1 MTIKVG
7 DKVPSGA
14 FMTWTAGGPDQLSAD
29 DVFQGKTVA
38 LFSLPGAFT
47 PTCSAKHL
55 PSYKQH
61 ADALKSKG
69 VDTIAC
75 TAVNDVFV
83 LHAWEQDQGTDEA
96 VTMLADG
103 NGEFV
108 KALGLDFDGSGFGM
122 GVRGQRF
129 SLLVKDGVVTHIN
142 VEEPGEYRV
151 SSAEHM
157 LEQL

>member
-7 DKVPSGA
+7 DKIPEGN
-14 FMTWTAGGPDQLSAD
+14 FMTWGAGGPEPKSAD
-29 DVFQGKTVA
+29 DVFAGKTVA

-55 PSYKQH
+55 PSYKEN
-61 ADALKSKG
+61 ADALKAKG
-69 VDTIAC
+69 VDSIVC

-83 LHAWEQDQGTDEA
+83 LHAWEKEQGSEDD

-103 NGEFV
+103 NGDFV

-122 GVRGQRF
+122 GTRGQRF
-129 SLLVKDGVVTHIN
+129 SLLVKDGEVTHIN

-151 SSAEHM
+151 SAAEYL